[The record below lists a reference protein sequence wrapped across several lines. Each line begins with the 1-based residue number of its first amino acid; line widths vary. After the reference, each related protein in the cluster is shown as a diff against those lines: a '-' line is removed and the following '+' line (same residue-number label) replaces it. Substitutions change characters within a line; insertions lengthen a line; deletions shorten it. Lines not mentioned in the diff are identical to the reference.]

1 MKKLFIG
8 LLFASTYALAGGW
21 FTISI
26 GQPSAHSDPKA
37 HTAAFTIQVYG
48 CAANAT
54 EVTATAE
61 GLVDGKRVSV
71 PLQLTYLSGGRNDI
85 EFTPGRQ
92 AVSGWPSHAMAVS
105 KSWPTTG
112 TWLIRVVAGAGSLTH
127 SALVAVG
134 PDGVDRAATR
144 TQARVSDADVDAAL
158 RRAATL
164 ALASRPLH

>member
-8 LLFASTYALAGGW
+8 LLFASTYSLAGGW
-21 FTISI
+21 FSLSI
-26 GQPSAHSDPKA
+26 GQPGAHPDPQA

-48 CAANAT
+48 CSARAA

-71 PLQLTYLSGGRNDI
+71 PLQLTYLSGGRSDV

-92 AVSGWPSHAMAVS
+92 AVSGWPYFTMAVP
-105 KSWPTTG
+105 KSWPTAG
-112 TWLIRVVAGAGSLTH
+112 TWLIRVVAGTGFLTH

-134 PDGVDRAATR
+134 PNGVDRGATR
-144 TQARVSDADVDAAL
+144 TQALVSDADLDAAL
-158 RRAATL
+158 RRAATV
-164 ALASRPLH
+164 ALASK